1 MLIFKGFAV
10 LWYVCAHCVMLCLKV
25 MNDTKYVIFNDLQK
39 GITQLVNMLEASKF
53 HRNVNRIFFFPS
65 DQITI
70 PALTSGANVNLKKKR
85 HNQHHRNRDKMRA
98 IPNLPNARTAAT
110 VAREHPTSIGVFSI
124 GIGYTNMNW
133 NNFRNSMFLY

>member
-25 MNDTKYVIFNDLQK
+25 MNDTKYVIFTDLQR

-98 IPNLPNARTAAT
+98 IPSLPNARTAAT
-110 VAREHPTSIGVFSI
+110 VCLVVILLHS
-124 GIGYTNMNW
+124 
-133 NNFRNSMFLY
+133 

>member
-25 MNDTKYVIFNDLQK
+25 MNDTKYVIFTDLQR

-98 IPNLPNARTAAT
+98 IPNLPYARTAAT
-110 VAREHPTSIGVFSI
+110 VYGAQFCLRLHCQTLSGLPRAQRAAPPEA
-124 GIGYTNMNW
+124 
-133 NNFRNSMFLY
+133 

>member
-1 MLIFKGFAV
+1 
-10 LWYVCAHCVMLCLKV
+10 
-25 MNDTKYVIFNDLQK
+25 
-39 GITQLVNMLEASKF
+39 MLEASKF

-98 IPNLPNARTAAT
+98 IPNLPYARTAAT
-110 VAREHPTSIGVFSI
+110 VIFQLSFTMLQFDFDPL
-124 GIGYTNMNW
+124 GIV
-133 NNFRNSMFLY
+133 

>member
-1 MLIFKGFAV
+1 
-10 LWYVCAHCVMLCLKV
+10 MLCLKV
-25 MNDTKYVIFNDLQK
+25 MNDTKYVIFTDLQR

-98 IPNLPNARTAAT
+98 IPNLPYARTAAT
-110 VAREHPTSIGVFSI
+110 VATFAVQCTLSVGDKYKAAVAASRLPAS
-124 GIGYTNMNW
+124 
-133 NNFRNSMFLY
+133 